1 MQRNIPI
8 ELLCTLENWFHN
20 CWTCVK
26 WRDSTSSFFQIKLGV
41 RQGSVLSPTLFAVYI
56 NDIIGKS
63 VIGKRAYIILY
74 ADDILIVSTSLCELQ
89 DLLRKCEFELK
100 WLNMSINA
108 KKSCCMRIGPH
119 CDVKC
124 ANITTT
130 EGHILSWVD
139 EIRYLGVFLV
149 KSRVFKCSFSYAKRS
164 FYRALNAVFGK
175 VGRVASVP
183 VLLELVSSKCLPILL
198 YGLEACPTNKADR
211 NSMDFAINRFM
222 MKLLKTGNID
232 IVEECMFYFNFQSV
246 SMRIAARTVNFAKR
260 FAACPNT
267 ICQMS
272 LVL

>member
-1 MQRNIPI
+1 MSLGAIEPEIQLLDQRPVSRNRTI
-8 ELLCTLENWFHN
+8 L
-20 CWTCVK
+20 VK
-26 WRDSTSSFFQIKLGV
+26 VHWPV
-41 RQGSVLSPTLFAVYI
+41 NY
-56 NDIIGKS
+56 
-63 VIGKRAYIILY
+63 Y
-74 ADDILIVSTSLCELQ
+74 
-89 DLLRKCEFELK
+89 
-100 WLNMSINA
+100 
-108 KKSCCMRIGPH
+108 
-119 CDVKC
+119 
-124 ANITTT
+124 NITTT

-164 FYRALNAVFGK
+164 FYCALNAVFGK